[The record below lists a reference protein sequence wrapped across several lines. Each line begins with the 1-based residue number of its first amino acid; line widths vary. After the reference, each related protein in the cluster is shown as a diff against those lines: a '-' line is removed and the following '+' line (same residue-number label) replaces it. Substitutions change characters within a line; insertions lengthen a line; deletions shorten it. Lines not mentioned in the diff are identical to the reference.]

1 MTCAIKVWLVPGFSQ
16 TNLGYFKNIVFNWN
30 ENKIEINFIFWLV
43 LCFKCLFDPGMTIE
57 IRQVHKRFIK
67 LPITTII
74 LDKEKRNWVF
84 GTNSNLLIPMYLH
97 PYGVNLWF
105 RLLDLADFIVWNA
118 KGIKHWVAKILI
130 YQKIGICG

>member
-1 MTCAIKVWLVPGFSQ
+1 MKIKLKS
-16 TNLGYFKNIVFNWN
+16 TLYFD
-30 ENKIEINFIFWLV
+30 
-43 LCFKCLFDPGMTIE
+43 LCFVSKIIWSRNDHWNKTSTQTF
-57 IRQVHKRFIK
+57 HK
-67 LPITTII
+67 ITYNNYYSR
-74 LDKEKRNWVF
+74 LRNWVF

-130 YQKIGICG
+130 YQKIGICGWDSIPFCRKTLNTANLKNSVISS